1 MTDNKTLTA
10 ASKEATIQ
18 TTTASM
24 GVSTYQ
30 QVKQWLTKGSTFD
43 AFMGVCGEEYG
54 RRFMQSVLTVMKTP
68 RYAALNKCAPDTI
81 VQSAMVAAYTGLSI
95 DPNLGQSA
103 LIPYGGQCTF
113 QIMKRGLEQ
122 LALRSGVVK
131 TFNTAKVFEGDI
143 ASFNPFTGEY
153 VYNQE
158 PHERNVGVGFI
169 SYIKLLSGFEK
180 FVYMTNDECRAHG
193 QRYSKSFRTGLWS
206 TDFDVMAS
214 KTVAKR
220 LLIDNSIL
228 DPSAQAGNMIATA
241 LKFDMGTP
249 KSLDL
254 NDGADYPDGQSYE
267 EFVEEMYGKRAEEV
281 KDDSGH
287 E

>member
-1 MTDNKTLTA
+1 MNDNKQITEV
-10 ASKEATIQ
+10 SKKTSMQ
-18 TTTASM
+18 TSTASM
-24 GVSTYQ
+24 GTSSYQ
-30 QVKQWLTKGSTFD
+30 QVKQWLTKGATCD
-43 AFMGVCGEEYG
+43 AFMAVCGEEYG
-54 RRFMQSVLTVMKTP
+54 RRFMQSVLTIMKTP
-68 RYAALNKCAPDTI
+68 RYAALNRCAPETI

-103 LIPYGGQCTF
+103 LIPYGTQCTF

-122 LALRSGVVK
+122 LALRSGLVQ

-158 PHERNVGVGFI
+158 PHERTVGIGFI

-180 FVYMTNDECRAHG
+180 YVYMTNEECRAHG
-193 QRYSKSFRTGLWS
+193 QRYSKSFATGLWTS
-206 TDFDVMAS
+206 DFDIMAT

-228 DPSAQAGNMIATA
+228 DPSVKAGSLLTTA

-249 KSLDL
+249 KSLDM
-254 NDGADYPDGQSYE
+254 DGEADYPDGQTYE
-267 EFVEEMYGKRAEEV
+267 EYVTNIYTNSNKISN
-281 KDDSGH
+281 DSRH